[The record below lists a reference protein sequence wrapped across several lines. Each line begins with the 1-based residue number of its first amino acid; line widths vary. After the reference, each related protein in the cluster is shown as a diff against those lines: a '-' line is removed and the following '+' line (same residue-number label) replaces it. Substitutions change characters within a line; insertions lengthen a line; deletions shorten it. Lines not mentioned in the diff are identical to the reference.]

1 MLPLPRRPFA
11 FHSLRLLSLRVSA
24 VFILGVSSL
33 VLVGCPGDLDPR
45 LMGSGTGG
53 TGGTGGPQ
61 VCDGKALM
69 VTKCAM
75 AGCHSANVPQAGLDL
90 TADGVVGRLLGQPG
104 NPTAN
109 PQCPDNT
116 KALLVDGSTTGDGF
130 LIDKLNNPA
139 PCGSPMPQVP
149 GPLAAG
155 ELQCMKEWA
164 TAVTTHQI
172 TQ

>member
-11 FHSLRLLSLRVSA
+11 LRSLRLLPLRVSA

-33 VLVGCPGDLDPR
+33 VLAGCPGDLDPR

-53 TGGTGGPQ
+53 TGGTGGPS
-61 VCDGKALM
+61 VCDGAALM
-69 VTKCAM
+69 VTSCGM
-75 AGCHSANVPQAGLDL
+75 PGCHSASVPQAGLDL
-90 TADGVVGRLLGQPG
+90 ASAGVIARLLGQPG

-109 PQCPDNT
+109 PACVSNT

-139 PCGSPMPQVP
+139 PCGSFMPQVP
-149 GPLAAG
+149 GPLNAADM
-155 ELQCMKEWA
+155 QCMKDWA

-172 TQ
+172 Q

>member
-1 MLPLPRRPFA
+1 VL
-11 FHSLRLLSLRVSA
+11 V
-24 VFILGVSSL
+24 LGVSSL

-61 VCDGKALM
+61 VCDAATLM
-69 VTKCAM
+69 KNQCGM
-75 AGCHSANVPQAGLDL
+75 AGCHSATVPQAALDL
-90 TADGVVGRLLGQPG
+90 ASPGVIARLLGQPG

-109 PQCPDNT
+109 PACAGNT

-139 PCGSPMPQVP
+139 PCGTFMPQIP
-149 GPLAAG
+149 GPLNAG
-155 ELQCMKEWA
+155 DLQCMKEWA

-172 TQ
+172 Q